1 MGVALKGKKITTEL
15 GSGKPLFPSRIC
27 SPAPQAACGHS
38 SRDSLGEMERLVPR
52 SRSPW
57 AGSGEGAEPIVGTV
71 TTSQREAG
79 GNERGREER
88 EWVRLGVG
96 GI

>member
-1 MGVALKGKKITTEL
+1 MG
-15 GSGKPLFPSRIC
+15 
-27 SPAPQAACGHS
+27 
-38 SRDSLGEMERLVPR
+38 RLVPR

-57 AGSGEGAEPIVGTV
+57 AGCGEGAEPIVGTL
-71 TTSQREAG
+71 TAAQREAG

>member
-1 MGVALKGKKITTEL
+1 MG
-15 GSGKPLFPSRIC
+15 
-27 SPAPQAACGHS
+27 
-38 SRDSLGEMERLVPR
+38 RLVPR

-71 TTSQREAG
+71 TAAQREAG